1 MAFVAF
7 LKKHYEKLILG
18 FLLLVFIGLLINL
31 GILVRTT
38 KRISVEGGNDDLL
51 QANYKK
57 QAGEMRAEK
66 EFSGYSKW
74 AMEVYPAAGKDEKSR
89 IVAEKYSGD
98 FIIPAAL
105 TICPNCR
112 KAIPVSDFKIK
123 TVDGQLHC
131 SLRGHVLEAPT
142 QIFIEDEG
150 KDSDKDGI
158 PDEYEKR
165 YQEAGISFNMKDRR
179 DASLDFD
186 NDYFTNLEEYV
197 CDTDPLNPKPAP
209 GKKGLGGNLKGRLPY
224 WYLLS
229 CGEVARRRYSF
240 VVTNINK
247 EKGSVTVKVM
257 ERRMAST
264 GALYNV
270 PRNRDIKVGG
280 QFTSLNENMKVLRI
294 EERAEQRRKIYSVV
308 VKDLFSGDEFAVEK
322 NVKSVLSPVCRATLN
337 FRGNA
342 SWSKQVKEGMK
353 ISFGNDITGMDT
365 YTVMKIDE
373 KERVV
378 QLKDEAGAV
387 VSVRA
392 RMAFTEF
399 FAKKKAEKD
408 AKSKSGPKEVR
419 KARQ

>member
-51 QANYKK
+51 TANYGK
-57 QAGEMRAEK
+57 QADKLSADK
-66 EFSGYSKW
+66 EFAQYSLWKKLL
-74 AMEVYPAAGKDEKSR
+74 YPPGKDEKSKL
-89 IVAEKYSGD
+89 VAEKYSGD
-98 FIIPAAL
+98 FIIPAPL

-123 TVDGQLHC
+123 SVDGQLHC

-150 KDSDKDGI
+150 KDTDKDGI

-165 YQEAGISFNMKDRR
+165 YQEAGISFNLKDGR

-186 NDYFTNLEEYV
+186 NDHFSNLEEYV
-197 CDTDPLNPKPAP
+197 CDTDPLNPKINP

-224 WYLLS
+224 WYLLW
-229 CGEVARRRYSF
+229 CGEISRRKYSF
-240 VVTNINK
+240 VVKNISK
-247 EKGSVTVKVM
+247 ERGVVTVQIL
-257 ERRMAST
+257 ERRKTST
-264 GALYNV
+264 GALHNS
-270 PRNRDIKVGG
+270 PRNKDFKVGET
-280 QFTSLNENMKVLRI
+280 FSSLNENMKVLRI

-308 VKDLFSGDEFAVEK
+308 VKDLYSGDEFAVEK
-322 NVKSVLSPVCRATLN
+322 NAKSVFSPICRATLH

-342 SWSKQVKEGMK
+342 SDSKQVKEGMK
-353 ISFGNDITGMDT
+353 VSYGTDVTGVDT
-365 YTVMKIDE
+365 YTVLKVDE
-373 KERVV
+373 KNRIV
-378 QLKDEAGAV
+378 QLKDEAGATLTV
-387 VSVRA
+387 KTS
-392 RMAFTEF
+392 MAFAEYY
-399 FAKKKAEKD
+399 AKKKGEKD
-408 AKSKSGPKEVR
+408 AKNKSGPKEVKR
-419 KARQ
+419 TRQ